1 MTQKNQAGHPS
12 VSKAVRK
19 LIHSEANRRHIHKL
33 LRLAVE
39 PELPPTLA
47 SLLAAID
54 LAKQGATE
62 EGA

>member
-1 MTQKNQAGHPS
+1 MTKRNKEDYQS

-19 LIHSEANRRHIHKL
+19 LIRSEDNRRHMHKL
-33 LRLAVE
+33 LRLEVE

-54 LAKQGATE
+54 RAKQGPTE